1 MRLTPCCRWDPSQ
14 TENRMRRSS
23 SKYTVYKYPT
33 PYAESYRT
41 APEWTYC
48 TIETRARG
56 VRSLRCA
63 VFRPTTLVLVRVP
76 VRGLTPSFL
85 SGFCGGAGV
94 GKVSYRYRGCG
105 DSSWFLVVVVVVLLR
120 WSEIVSGDEESS
132 PRGSDRRWM
141 PRRTIPTV
149 LMSVVTGL
157 RGSLT
162 RNTMM
167 MVTMM
172 VIMMQSQCWYSP
184 QKERKKEE
192 NIYIVFI
199 NNW

>member
-76 VRGLTPSFL
+76 VCGLTPSLL
-85 SGFCGGAGV
+85 SGFCGCAGV
-94 GKVSYRYRGCG
+94 VEVSDHYRWRGE
-105 DSSWFLVVVVVVLLR
+105 SSFFLVVVLLR
-120 WSEIVSGDEESS
+120 WSEIVTGGEETS

-141 PRRTIPTV
+141 PRSTIPTFV
-149 LMSVVTGL
+149 MSVVTGL

-162 RNTMM
+162 RNM
-167 MVTMM
+167 MM
-172 VIMMQSQCWYSP
+172 VIMMQLQC
-184 QKERKKEE
+184 
-192 NIYIVFI
+192 
-199 NNW
+199 

>member
-76 VRGLTPSFL
+76 VRGLTPSLL
-85 SGFCGGAGV
+85 SGFCGCAGG
-94 GKVSYRYRGCG
+94 GKISYGYRWRGK
-105 DSSWFLVVVVVVLLR
+105 SSFFLVVVVVVVVVVIR

-141 PRRTIPTV
+141 PRRTIPTFV
-149 LMSVVTGL
+149 MSVVTGL

-162 RNTMM
+162 RNM
-167 MVTMM
+167 MM
-172 VIMMQSQCWYSP
+172 VIMMQLQC
-184 QKERKKEE
+184 
-192 NIYIVFI
+192 
-199 NNW
+199 